1 MRELAEKL
9 PINIHVKNAGKIGPR
24 NKNKSKIGPGPTRPA
39 RVANK
44 KVRFTLS
51 TLLRE
56 WLARIKR
63 YRASRKETGSALECE
78 NDAGRVSSLWQKIC
92 WKSNWAKQTIAIN
105 EECSNTYMQILIY
118 YLKYIYLFYKLQI
131 IVFPSKI
138 FPFICTVC

>member
-24 NKNKSKIGPGPTRPA
+24 NKSKIGPGPTRPA

-56 WLARIKR
+56 
-63 YRASRKETGSALECE
+63 
-78 NDAGRVSSLWQKIC
+78 
-92 WKSNWAKQTIAIN
+92 
-105 EECSNTYMQILIY
+105 
-118 YLKYIYLFYKLQI
+118 
-131 IVFPSKI
+131 
-138 FPFICTVC
+138 